1 VPEAARSTGL
11 RRIGA
16 EELRQRLAG
25 ERPPLLL
32 DVRRQAAFGSPPGI
46 PRAVPF
52 ALDREPQGLPD
63 VPRDQP
69 IVAYCL

>member
-1 VPEAARSTGL
+1 MPDAAESTGL

-16 EELRQRLAG
+16 EELRRRLATD
-25 ERPPLLL
+25 RPPLLL

-52 ALDREPQGLPD
+52 ALDREPLRLPD
-63 VPRDQP
+63 VPRDHP